1 MHFSE
6 CELKRQSTANKPAT
20 LINSTGISRWALYIE
35 KLRIITFCCFFNCF
49 VFSRVIS
56 LLAIQKPKD
65 GHMKSR
71 RLLSLFAAL
80 LLSTGII
87 TSNLLGQ
94 GTDLGTIRGT
104 ITDSSGAVVP
114 NARVDVT
121 DLATGTL
128 HTVTT
133 NEHGDYQASALPSGH
148 YKVAV
153 TASGFGTSIV
163 EGIVLA
169 GSDIAN
175 ANAVLKAAANSTT
188 VEVTTDAPII
198 NTQDQSLSQTISS
211 RAVIELPRDSR
222 DIYSF
227 LYINPNI
234 TQSSEPGDFK
244 FIGAQ
249 SYGASFS
256 VDGQRSNGGI
266 FGQATQSEPS
276 LEAVSD
282 LNVLSDTF
290 SAEYAGIAN
299 IRVTTKRGGSEYH
312 GSLFYNNKNSALAAW
327 TLADKDAAAS
337 FAPTIFQPKYTK
349 PFFNITDVGASV
361 GGPIPKVKS
370 TWFFMAYEHNWTVEP
385 SRETSKSMPHP
396 SLLAGDFS
404 LLDDSAKPPV
414 GGAVLTP
421 EEIATD
427 TITTPDGTMRFI
439 RLPDRLLNPTTSK
452 LISLY
457 FPKIGM
463 SAPIDPATGR
473 IPLYTASVPGHSGQD
488 MGTLRVD
495 HDFGDANHLYGVY
508 HASSENI
515 ALTPVVAPFTGLG
528 LSQTDRRND
537 TVSFSYSH
545 VFSPNLVNEARGG
558 FNKQHLFTH
567 SNTTLRGFLSSIGF
581 SSGDIDAYGQVV
593 GPQELDTY
601 GHVGISFGNA
611 FQTFGTGGRNTD
623 RPLDQNLITFG
634 DTLTW
639 IIGRHNLRIGADFV
653 RNQAVDGFAL
663 NRGNPRGLI
672 TYRGSGAAALSSFLQ
687 GLAPATASFVNLP
700 RPAMKVHNWETGYF
714 VQDDFKI
721 NSRLTLNLGLRYE
734 LFTPFIDEN
743 DLLANFDPN
752 YQSSTQNGRFVIP
765 SSKTLKYLDPN
776 IVNFGYVFAD
786 QSGLGVGRGLV
797 RTDKSS
803 FGPRFGL
810 AFQLTSKS
818 VLRGGY
824 GMYYPTSA
832 AQGIRDPIA
841 TNPFNNGRT
850 KQSAPGAPLEGW
862 PTGSS
867 GSGTSPVSGGQIRGF
882 GNTPSANYVPVDLQ
896 NPRIQ
901 QWNATYEQQIPWQS
915 SIRFSYIG
923 SQQSGQ
929 IIGRDLD
936 MIPPNNDPFGTTT
949 GDGVTPCDPINNGD
963 CAYSPA
969 DMARIR
975 FPALGDYVTGFGNNG
990 HSFTTSFQA
999 QMQRQANGATFSLAY
1014 TYLDQKSSAVDVG
1027 NSSLGGAAYNPFQPE
1042 SDYSRDGYI
1051 SSNRLVAYG
1060 IFDLPVGRGKRFA
1073 SSASRWMDA
1082 LIGGWQGTTNFFVKS
1097 GTGFTPFWLCDDCD
1111 PVVPGNIASGAVDA
1125 VGDFNGTSFRP
1136 VKVGNFKKAPSGYQW
1151 DATAFGLPSIGADLY
1166 SQPGVVKRNTLVGPS
1181 MYGVNLGVHKAFH
1194 VNDRIAIQIGADFDN
1209 VFNHPILSPDAND
1222 GGGGGTFAQLGDFYV
1237 GVDQNTPPA
1246 PGKQP
1251 ALLPITSDLVNLNSD
1266 FGRLYRS
1273 YEQEGVDSRRSIRLR
1288 ARITF

>member
-1 MHFSE
+1 MTPQRLTS
-6 CELKRQSTANKPAT
+6 CLMV
-20 LINSTGISRWALYIE
+20 LILSIGIS
-35 KLRIITFCCFFNCF
+35 TTN
-49 VFSRVIS
+49 
-56 LLAIQKPKD
+56 
-65 GHMKSR
+65 
-71 RLLSLFAAL
+71 LFA
-80 LLSTGII
+80 
-87 TSNLLGQ
+87 Q

-104 ITDSSGAVVP
+104 VTDSSGAVVP

-121 DLATGTL
+121 DLATFTV

-133 NEHGDYQASALPSGH
+133 NEHGDYQAAALPSGH
-148 YKVAV
+148 YKVTV
-153 TASGFGTSIV
+153 TASSFGTSIV
-163 EGIVLA
+163 EGIVLT
-169 GSDIAN
+169 GSDTVTAN
-175 ANAVLKAAANSTT
+175 AELRAAASATT
-188 VEVTTDAPII
+188 VEVTTEAPLI

-211 RAVIELPRDSR
+211 RAIIDLPRDSR

-234 TQSSEPGDFK
+234 TQSGEPGDFK
-244 FIGAQ
+244 FIGGQ

-327 TLADKDAAAS
+327 ALADKDAAAS

-361 GGPIPKVKS
+361 GGPIPKVKK
-370 TWFFMAYEHNWTVEP
+370 TWFFMAYEHNWTVQP
-385 SRETSKSMPHP
+385 SRESSKSMPHP

-404 LLDDSAKPPV
+404 LLNDSAKPPV
-414 GGAVLTP
+414 GNAVLTP
-421 EEIATD
+421 AEIASD
-427 TITTPDGTMRFI
+427 TLTTPDGTMRFVKI
-439 RLPDRLLNPTTSK
+439 PSRLLNPVTAK
-452 LISLY
+452 LIDLY
-457 FPKIGM
+457 FPNTGV

-488 MGTLRVD
+488 MATLRVD
-495 HDFGDANHLYGVY
+495 HDFGDANHVYGVY
-508 HASSENI
+508 HASAENI
-515 ALTPVVAPFTGLG
+515 ALNPVVAPFTGLG
-528 LSQTDRRND
+528 LSQTDRRNN
-537 TVSFSYSH
+537 TISVSYSH
-545 VFSPNLVNEARGG
+545 VFSSNLVNEARGG

-567 SNTTLRGFLSSIGF
+567 SNTTLSSFLSSIGF
-581 SSGDIDAYGQVV
+581 SGADINAYGQVV

-639 IIGRHNLRIGADFV
+639 ALGKHNLRIGADFV

-672 TYRGSGAAALSSFLQ
+672 TYRGSGPAALSSFLQ
-687 GLAPATASFVNLP
+687 GLAPATASFVNQP
-700 RPAMKVHNWETGYF
+700 RPAMNVHNWETGYF
-714 VQDDFKI
+714 VQDDFHVTP
-721 NSRLTLNLGLRYE
+721 RLTLNLGLRYE
-734 LFTPFIDEN
+734 LFTPFVDEN

-752 YQSSTQNGRFVIP
+752 YQNAATGQNGRFVIP
-765 SSKTLKYLDPN
+765 SNKTLKHLDPN
-776 IVNFGYVFAD
+776 IVNFGYVLAD
-786 QSGLGVGRGLV
+786 QAGLGVGRGLV
-797 RTDKSS
+797 QTDKTS

-810 AFQLTSKS
+810 AFRLTDKS

-850 KQSAPGAPLEGW
+850 KQNTAAHPLQGW

-867 GSGTSPVSGGQIRGF
+867 GTSPISGGIIAGF
-882 GNTPSANYVPVDLQ
+882 GNTPSANYVPVDLK

-901 QWNATYEQQIPWQS
+901 QWNATYEQQVGWQS
-915 SIRFSYIG
+915 SLRFSYIG

-936 MIPPNNDPFGTTT
+936 MIPASDDPFGTTT

-975 FPALGDYVTGFGNNG
+975 FPGLGDYVLGYGNNG

-999 QMQRQANGATFSLAY
+999 QAQRQTNGMTFSVAY
-1014 TYLDQKSSAVDVG
+1014 TYLDQKSSALDVG
-1027 NSSLGGAAYNPFQPE
+1027 NTSLGGEAYNPFQPE
-1042 SDYSRDGYI
+1042 SDYSQDGYT
-1051 SSNRLVAYG
+1051 SLNRFVAYG
-1060 IFDLPVGRGKRFA
+1060 IFDLPFGRGKRYM
-1073 SSASRWMDA
+1073 SSSSRLMDA
-1082 LIGGWQGTTNFFVKS
+1082 LVGGWQGTTNLFIKS

-1111 PVVPGNIASGAVDA
+1111 PVIPGNVASGAIDA
-1125 VGDFNGTSFRP
+1125 VGDFAGTSFRP
-1136 VKVGNFKKAPSGYQW
+1136 VLTGNYKKAPPGFQW
-1151 DATAFGLPSIGADLY
+1151 NATAFDLPSVGADLY
-1166 SQPGVVKRNTLVGPS
+1166 SQPGVVRRNGLIGPS
-1181 MYGVNLGVHKAFH
+1181 TYGVNLGTHKTIHF
-1194 VNDRIAIQIGADFDN
+1194 NDRIAVQIGADFNN
-1209 VFNHPILSPDAND
+1209 VFNHPILSPDASD

-1251 ALLPITSDLVNLNSD
+1251 GLLPITSDLVNINSD

-1273 YEQEGVDSRRSIRLR
+1273 YEQEGIDSRRSIRLR
-1288 ARITF
+1288 ARVTF